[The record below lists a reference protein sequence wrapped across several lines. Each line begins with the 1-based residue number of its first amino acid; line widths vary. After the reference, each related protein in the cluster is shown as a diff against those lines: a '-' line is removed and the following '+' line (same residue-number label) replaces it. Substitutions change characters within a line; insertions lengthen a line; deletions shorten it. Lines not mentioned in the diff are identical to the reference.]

1 MAVVSRVEPPGSGE
15 LQDFYDRVERTSGG
29 LGVLNV
35 FKAMAHSPELMYG
48 WWDMMMMALTR
59 LPLDARLRELAVL
72 RLFQVL
78 GCTYGFAHHVRI
90 GKRVG
95 LTAAEIDALR
105 DYGSAAE
112 FSELE
117 RLVLRYTDA
126 VTALAPGTA
135 HLAAQLRQRLSERDV
150 VELTF
155 CIANWNLMAR
165 LLLPL
170 DIEVEEAIAGELPAW
185 WPAR

>member
-15 LQDFYDRVERTSGG
+15 LREFYERIERTSGG

-35 FKAMAHSPELMYG
+35 FKVMAHTPELMEA
-48 WWDMMMMALTR
+48 WWRMMAVALSR
-59 LPLDARLRELAVL
+59 LQLAPRLRELAIL
-72 RLFQVL
+72 RLFQR
-78 GCTYGFAHHVRI
+78 TRTPYGFAHHVRI

-105 DYGSAAE
+105 DYESARE

-126 VTALAPGTA
+126 VTALAPEAPG
-135 HLAAQLRQRLSERDV
+135 LAAQLRRRLSERDV

-165 LLLPL
+165 LLMPL
-170 DIEVEEAIAGELPAW
+170 DVEVEEAIAGELPAW

>member
-1 MAVVSRVEPPGSGE
+1 MAVVSRIEPPASGE
-15 LQDFYDRVERTSGG
+15 LQRFYERIERTSGG

-35 FKAMAHSPELMYG
+35 FQVMAHAPELMYA
-48 WWDMMMMALTR
+48 WWDMMMVALTR
-59 LPLDARLRELAVL
+59 LPLEARLRELAIL
-72 RLFQVL
+72 RLFQTL
-78 GCTYGFAHHVRI
+78 GCAYGFAHHVRI

-105 DYGSAAE
+105 DYEAAGE
-112 FSELE
+112 FSELD

-126 VTALAPGTA
+126 VTAMAPEA
-135 HLAAQLRQRLSERDV
+135 PALAAQLRGHLSERDL

-170 DIEVEEAIAGELPAW
+170 EIEVEDAIAGELPGW
-185 WPAR
+185 WRT